1 MNPSSSST
9 PLQKAIEAVE
19 GLPIEDQD
27 MVLELLKRRRAEQ
40 RREEIAKNARES
52 RSAIREKTA
61 KFGTVDDLRK
71 DLDDEI

>member
-1 MNPSSSST
+1 
-9 PLQKAIEAVE
+9 
-19 GLPIEDQD
+19 

-52 RSAIREKTA
+52 RSAIRERTA

-71 DLDDEI
+71 DFDDEI

>member
-1 MNPSSSST
+1 MNPSSST

-19 GLPIEDQD
+19 CLPVEDQD

-40 RREEIAKNARES
+40 RREEIAINASES
-52 RSAIREKTA
+52 LAAIRERTA

-71 DLDDEI
+71 DFDDEI